1 MKFRLII
8 DQNHEEEVVATVKQ
22 KSTLIDYI
30 QTLVESDGNNLI
42 GYCNNQIVK
51 LDINKIEC
59 IYIENNK
66 TFVSYDDERT
76 YLVKK
81 RLHEIEE
88 ILPVSFIRISKSAIA
103 NSNKIEKF
111 ITTITGGV
119 NVEFKN
125 GYKDYVSRRCFRQ
138 IKRSYDL

>member
-8 DQNHEEEVVATVKQ
+8 DQNHEEEIVATVKQ

-30 QTLVESDGNNLI
+30 QALVESDGNNLI
-42 GYCNNQIVK
+42 GYYNNQIVK